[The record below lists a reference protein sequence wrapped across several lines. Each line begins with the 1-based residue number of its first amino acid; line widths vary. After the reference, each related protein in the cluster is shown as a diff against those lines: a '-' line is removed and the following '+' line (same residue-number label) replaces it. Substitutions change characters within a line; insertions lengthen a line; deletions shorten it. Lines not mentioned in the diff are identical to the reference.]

1 MLQSLY
7 QIILISSLIESMN
20 VDLPQELVTA
30 KSGSLLDIILHK
42 FSIQKGT
49 YITFDD
55 LVILKKINFSLI
67 IK

>member
-1 MLQSLY
+1 
-7 QIILISSLIESMN
+7 MN

-49 YITFDD
+49 YIRLTFDD
-55 LVILKKINFSLI
+55 PVILKKINFSLI